1 MKYKYL
7 MCVDTSNLNTVKN
20 HLQWPTPTKQEIL
33 TLITVASQTL
43 HVTMIC
49 LLWPMS
55 STIIRWGMVFLVLI
69 FVNMCVFSFLWFWW
83 STKHSLQS
91 DIPPVCPFFS
101 IHNLS
106 GMTHGQAMFVLEIYR
121 TEQYLMPM
129 RLGSEICHLVAY
141 HHLWDILL
149 QLALAFTISYTNTHS
164 IIAIFQAACYF
175 IVLRFSPY
183 LNYITAPWPS
193 GFCPPVSRIQ
203 NTASGQWQ
211 SHLNFMGYFMVSY
224 TSWLNSTVPDLFI
237 PNI

>member
-20 HLQWPTPTKQEIL
+20 HLQWPTPTKQEIYTDHCYKPDLACDNNLPAL
-33 TLITVASQTL
+33 T
-43 HVTMIC
+43 HVFYNNQV
-49 LLWPMS
+49 
-55 STIIRWGMVFLVLI
+55 RHGFLVLI